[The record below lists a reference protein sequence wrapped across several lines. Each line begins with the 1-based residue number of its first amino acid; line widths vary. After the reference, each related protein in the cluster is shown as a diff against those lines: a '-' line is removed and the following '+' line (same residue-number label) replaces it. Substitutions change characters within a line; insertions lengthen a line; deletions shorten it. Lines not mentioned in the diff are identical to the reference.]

1 MRHNA
6 AAFAGALLT
15 ALVYATKPMTSPQG
29 ITLARSGDTSL
40 VIDTGTSTTGGWRLI
55 PRPRSQGQPLPP
67 SAGGSDT
74 FSGGLSLPSPTAQTD
89 GAPGALIP
97 APPGISPL
105 GAGGSSTPPVTPAD
119 LTSLRTQGPVVPVAG
134 VAASKLTD
142 SFDATRGA
150 TRRHNAIDILAARNT
165 PVVAVVKGKVLRLHN
180 STAGGLTVYTG
191 DIGEK
196 YVFLYGHLES
206 YRPGLVEGAS
216 VNRGEIIGFV
226 GSSGNAS
233 PLAPHL
239 HFAVYRNDNMRQWW
253 KGTPINPFLIYRA
266 K

>member
-15 ALVYATKPMTSPQG
+15 ALVYATKPVTSSQG
-29 ITLARSGDTSL
+29 ITLARSGDTAL
-40 VIDTGTSTTGGWRLI
+40 VIDTGTRTTGGWRLI
-55 PRPRSQGQPLPP
+55 PRPRSQGQPPRP
-67 SAGGSDT
+67 SPGATDT
-74 FSGGLSLPSPTAQTD
+74 SSGGLSLPPPTSQNDTD
-89 GAPGALIP
+89 PGALVP
-97 APPGISPL
+97 SPSGISPP

-134 VAASKLTD
+134 VAASKLVD
-142 SFDATRGA
+142 SFDAMRGG
-150 TRRHNAIDILAARNT
+150 TRRHNAIDIMAARNT

-191 DIGEK
+191 DTGEK

-206 YRPGLVEGAS
+206 YRPGLAEGAS

-233 PLAPHL
+233 PIAPHL
-239 HFAVYRNDNMRQWW
+239 HFAVYRNDNMQQWW
-253 KGTPINPFLIYRA
+253 KGTPINPFLMYRA